1 MENILLVKI
10 QTNVSQRKHI
20 HKNLFSQVSHTMKI
34 QNFDHQNWSDFF
46 CIRTSFSLPG

>member
-20 HKNLFSQVSHTMKI
+20 HNNLLSKVSHKI
-34 QNFDHQNWSDFF
+34 KIDNFDLQNRSDCFV
-46 CIRTSFSLPG
+46 

>member
-20 HKNLFSQVSHTMKI
+20 HNNLLSKVSHKI
-34 QNFDHQNWSDFF
+34 KIDNFDHQNGSDCFV
-46 CIRTSFSLPG
+46 